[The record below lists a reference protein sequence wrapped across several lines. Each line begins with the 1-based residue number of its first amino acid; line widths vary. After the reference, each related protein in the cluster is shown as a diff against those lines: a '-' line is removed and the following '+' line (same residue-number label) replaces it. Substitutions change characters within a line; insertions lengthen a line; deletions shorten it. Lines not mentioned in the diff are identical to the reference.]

1 MSKQIKTLRDH
12 NGFEVPV
19 TAIQKADLQ
28 KDKSAKKLAEK
39 FKEMSLKLQHL
50 KDFAFDEADKIYE
63 TQLRAYEIDGKAVDN
78 LKGNF
83 TFYSYD
89 KRFKIEVNI
98 GQRLEFDNKINLAK
112 IEIDEY
118 LKEITDGQHSDII
131 TIVNHAFTT
140 VRGKL
145 DHKRILQL
153 FSYKIKNARWEKAM
167 QLLKDSITTNHSK
180 RYIKVSERD
189 NNGEYQVINVQF
201 SSL

>member
-1 MSKQIKTLRDH
+1 MSKTVKTLRDH
-12 NGFEVPV
+12 NGFEIPV
-19 TAIQKADLQ
+19 TSIPKIEMN
-28 KDKSAKKLAEK
+28 KDKVAKKLADK

-50 KDFAFDEADKIYE
+50 KDVAFDEADKIYE
-63 TQLRAYEIDGKAVDN
+63 AQLRAYEIDGRDVDK

-89 KRFKIEVNI
+89 KVFKIEVNI
-98 GQRLEFDNKINLAK
+98 GQRLEFDDKINLAK
-112 IEIDEY
+112 AEIDEY
-118 LKEITDGQHSDII
+118 LKDITEGQNSDII

-145 DHKRILQL
+145 DHKKILQL

-167 QLLKDSITTNHSK
+167 VILKDSITTNHSK

-189 NNGEYQVINVQF
+189 SNGEYQVINVQF